1 MVGTHHLGQDAGGD
15 DLVLYPVG
23 HQEIVDAP
31 PRVVLAGLE
40 AVAPPAVGP
49 GEVGVQVAE
58 AVGEAGVQQPGELF
72 PFLVGKTRT
81 APVGPGFLEY
91 T

>member
-1 MVGTHHLGQDAGGD
+1 MVGTHHLGQAAGGD

-31 PRVVLAGLE
+31 PGVVLPGFE
-40 AVAPPAVGP
+40 AAAPPGICP
-49 GEVGVQVAE
+49 DKIGMQVAE